1 MASPNLPFSVGSST
15 SPKLIGSSPH
25 PFYSTLRLFASS
37 CRDCQRAVISKHRP
51 SHSRFYTM
59 PNPLISLTSVTGI
72 DLLGSSDHATKFS
85 SLSPVFSMHL
95 HLELSFSFTAHPLEF
110 PATQYSFNHFLN

>member
-1 MASPNLPFSVGSST
+1 MWPPQILHSASVLQRVQNSLARNLTPSTRHSDHSLSVAERINFKYPS
-15 SPKLIGSSPH
+15 
-25 PFYSTLRLFASS
+25 
-37 CRDCQRAVISKHRP
+37 
-51 SHSRFYTM
+51 SHSTFCKLS
-59 PNPLISLTSVTGI
+59 NLLICLTSVTSI

-85 SLSPVFSMHL
+85 SLSAVFPMHL